1 MSSIV
6 SKALIAAIAASAF
19 YTVAPNVASAQT
31 AEIVDDRNVSVR
43 ERARPGYDAV
53 GVRAGAFTVFP
64 EASVTGS
71 FNDNIYATNAN
82 TESDFVTTLGARVS
96 AVSTWSRHALN
107 LRGGVAQHLYADND
121 DEDRFD
127 WDIGGDGRIDIT
139 RDTNIVAGLSYA
151 ELTEDRGAPNAA
163 GIGFAAE
170 PTEYSLLQANIGLDH
185 RFNRVTS
192 RIGATYADY
201 DYDDTPAIGGGAPL
215 DQDFRDREEF
225 TQFLRLGYD
234 VSPDTNIYVQGTL
247 NQREYDQ
254 QPPVVALNRD
264 SDGYAVVVGSD
275 FRLTNLAQGGIFVG
289 YQSQEYDDPTLP
301 EIDGL
306 AFGANVDWFVT
317 PLTTVRFEA
326 ASTIEETV
334 SAGASGYTDNSVGL
348 RVDHELMR
356 NVILG
361 GKVSFANQDYEGVAR
376 DDDVV
381 RAGLGVDYLLNRNLS
396 LRLGY
401 DYTDRDS
408 SVAGLD
414 YSRNE
419 VGLTLKAGL

>member
-6 SKALIAAIAASAF
+6 SKALIAAIATSAF
-19 YTVAPNVASAQT
+19 HAVVPNVASAQT

-53 GVRAGAFTVFP
+53 GVRAGAFMVFP
-64 EASVTGS
+64 EASVTGT
-71 FNDNIYATNAN
+71 FNDNIYATNNN
-82 TESDFVTTLGARVS
+82 TKSDFVTTLGASVS

-107 LRGGVAQHLYADND
+107 LRGGVAQHLYADHD
-121 DEDRFD
+121 DENRFD

-139 RDTNIVAGLSYA
+139 RDTNIFGGLSYA
-151 ELTEDRGAPNAA
+151 ELTEDRGAPDA
-163 GIGFAAE
+163 IGLAAE
-170 PTEYSLLQANIGLDH
+170 PTEYSLFQANIGLDH

-192 RIGATYADY
+192 RLGATYADY
-201 DYDDTPAIGGGAPL
+201 DYDSVPLTGGGVL
-215 DQDFRDREEF
+215 NQDARDREQY

-234 VSPDTNIYVQGTL
+234 VSPDTNVYVQGTL

-254 QPPVVALNRD
+254 KPPVVLLNRD

-289 YQSQEYDDPTLP
+289 YQSQKYDDPTLP
-301 EIDGL
+301 KIDGI
-306 AFGANVDWFVT
+306 AFGANVNWFVT

-326 ASTIEETV
+326 ASTIEETI

-361 GKVSFANQDYEGVAR
+361 GNVSFANQDYEGIAR
-376 DDDVV
+376 NDDVV
-381 RAGLGVDYLLNRNLS
+381 RAGLGVDYLLNRNFS

-408 SVAGLD
+408 NVAGLD

>member
-6 SKALIAAIAASAF
+6 SKAMIAAIAVSAF
-19 YTVAPNVASAQT
+19 YTVTPNVASAQT

-43 ERARPGYDAV
+43 DRVRPGYDAV

-64 EASVTGS
+64 EVSVTGT

-82 TESDFVTTLGARVS
+82 TESDFITTLGARVS
-96 AVSTWSRHALN
+96 AASTWSRHALN

-139 RDTNIVAGLSYA
+139 RDTNIFAGLSYA
-151 ELTEDRGAPNAA
+151 ELTEDRGAPNA
-163 GIGFAAE
+163 IGLAAE
-170 PTEYSLLQANIGLDH
+170 PTEYSLFQANIGLDH

-192 RIGATYADY
+192 RLGATYADY
-201 DYDDTPAIGGGAPL
+201 DYDAVPLVGGGVLNL
-215 DQDFRDREEF
+215 DSRDREET

-234 VSPDTNIYVQGTL
+234 VSPDTNVYVQGTL

-254 QPPVVALNRD
+254 KPPVVALNRD
-264 SDGYAVVVGSD
+264 SDGYAVVAGSD
-275 FRLTNLAQGGIFVG
+275 FRLTNLAQGGVFVG

-326 ASTIEETV
+326 ASTIEETI
-334 SAGASGYTDNSVGL
+334 SAGASGYTDNSVGI

-356 NVILG
+356 NVIFG
-361 GKVSFANQDYEGVAR
+361 GKVNFANQDYEGIAR
-376 DDDVV
+376 DDDVL
-381 RAGLGVDYLLNRNLS
+381 RAGLGVDYLLNRNFS

-408 SVAGLD
+408 SVAGLS